1 MVHISLKLPTPHLI
15 LIMHIDP
22 QATHA
27 PINSVGGGSET
38 EDTDVDAVRVR
49 EEKGRKCVV
58 DSEVGGGHA
67 EGRRGDLLGMDDRG
81 ADGDWGDRQAGAP
94 QGQLVVLWFLVEDD
108 FGDGGPRGDGF
119 GQHDI

>member
-1 MVHISLKLPTPHLI
+1 
-15 LIMHIDP
+15 MHIDP

-27 PINSVGGGSET
+27 AINSVGGFSET

-49 EEKGRKCVV
+49 EEKGRERVV

-67 EGRRGDLLGMDDRG
+67 KGRRGDLLGVDDRG
-81 ADGDWGDRQAGAP
+81 ADGDRRDREAGAP
-94 QGQLVVLWFLVEDD
+94 QGQFVVLRFLVEND
-108 FGDGGPRGDGF
+108 FGDGGPGGDGF